1 MTEAVTTAADL
12 SPSHR
17 SLFDKAAASVKMQNA
32 SYAVQLLLPVV
43 KDVPTFLE
51 GRKTLRQAA
60 ATANAGKKKL
70 IDTSAMAVMKLKSK
84 AAKDPVGVLG
94 DIEDILAT
102 DPFNASANQLLFDA
116 ASAAK
121 MPQTAAFGLEMVV
134 KGQPTNIKVMHR
146 LAEFYLSNDDPESAI
161 NVFNAIIKVDNSDGD
176 ARKGVTNANAR
187 LSMKKQKWEG
197 GDGGNFRDLI
207 KNKDKAKQL
216 EDLARVGATKE
227 QMMEQLAYLGAE
239 YEADPNNVDNSRRIA
254 ELYERLEDYPSA
266 LSYFQ
271 WALQLSNGDAS
282 IETKVH
288 KLQDRIDETNIA
300 NLQATIDADPTAE
313 TADAAREQLK
323 ELQLARIEK
332 LVVSSR
338 ERVERNPTDPQLRF
352 ELGTHLFNAGHPTEA
367 IPELQRAK
375 NNPAIRTKA
384 MLALAR
390 CYEAKNML
398 DLGVRQ
404 LQEAAGEIPTI
415 DAVKKEILYVL
426 GNILEKMGRK
436 DEFLEAFKAIYEVD
450 YGYKDV
456 AARVEGSY

>member
-1 MTEAVTTAADL
+1 MTEAVTTVTDL

-43 KDVPTFLE
+43 KEVPSFLE

-84 AAKDPVGVLG
+84 AAKDPVGVLA

-146 LAEFYLSNDDPESAI
+146 LAEFYLTNDDPESAI

-313 TADAAREQLK
+313 TAEAAREQLK

-338 ERVERNPTDPQLRF
+338 ERVERNPTDPQLRY
-352 ELGTHLFNAGHPTEA
+352 ELGTHLYNAGHPTEA

-415 DAVKKEILYVL
+415 DATKKEILYVL

-456 AARVEGSY
+456 ASRVEGSY

>member
-17 SLFDKAAASVKMQNA
+17 SLFDKAVSSVRMQNA

-43 KDVPTFLE
+43 KDVPSFLE

-60 ATANAGKKKL
+60 ALVNAGKKKL
-70 IDTSAMAVMKLKSK
+70 IDTSSLSVMKLKSK
-84 AAKDPVGVLG
+84 VDKDPVGVLY
-94 DIEDILAT
+94 DIEEILAT
-102 DPFNASANQLLFDA
+102 DPFSVAANQLLFDA
-116 ASAAK
+116 ANAAK
-121 MPQTAAFGLEMVV
+121 MPQTAAFALEMIM
-134 KGQPTNIKVMHR
+134 KGHPTNIKVMHK
-146 LAEFYLSNDDPESAI
+146 LAEFYLSQDDPEGAI
-161 NVFNAIIKVDNSDGD
+161 TVYNNILKVDNSDGD

-227 QMMEQLAYLGAE
+227 QMQEQLAYLGAE
-239 YEADPNNVDNSRRIA
+239 YEADPNNVDNSRRIG
-254 ELYERLEDYPSA
+254 ELYERMDDYASA

-282 IETKVH
+282 LETKVH
-288 KLQDRIDETNIA
+288 KLQDRMDEQTIA
-300 NLQATIDADPTAE
+300 TLQATIDADPTAE
-313 TADAAREQLK
+313 SAEAAREQLK
-323 ELQLARIEK
+323 ELQHARIEK
-332 LVVSSR
+332 LVISSR

-352 ELGTHLFNAGHPTEA
+352 ELGTNLFNAGHPTEA

-375 NNPAIRTKA
+375 GNPAIRTKA

-404 LQEAAGEIPTI
+404 LQEAAGEIPTMDI
-415 DAVKKEILYVL
+415 VKKEVLYVL

-436 DEFLEAFKAIYEVD
+436 DEFLDAFKQIYEVD
-450 YGYKDV
+450 YGYRDV
-456 AARVEGSY
+456 ASRVEGSY